1 MVIDFIVIIFVYD
14 RPVNRTA
21 FTIIFRIPPYSEN
34 GALPLPERQI
44 SLQLQFLTK
53 TLRILLEAFIRP
65 MQPNYERL
73 QILKIEVQFS

>member
-1 MVIDFIVIIFVYD
+1 M
-14 RPVNRTA
+14 
-21 FTIIFRIPPYSEN
+21 
-34 GALPLPERQI
+34 PERQI